1 MAENNPDT
9 GCRLHLNRNN
19 ELERHNSLGFNNV
32 GTSLVPLVMP
42 VSTLDFSK
50 SPTTPQVPGK
60 LYPEPSDQSKYGK
73 VGDEAK
79 IGISL
84 LFPEEV
90 EGSGH
95 VQFALAI
102 KYRYTS

>member
-1 MAENNPDT
+1 M
-9 GCRLHLNRNN
+9 GCRLHLNRDDAQVVS
-19 ELERHNSLGFNNV
+19 NSLGFNNI
-32 GTSLVPLVMP
+32 GTSFIPLI
-42 VSTLDFSK
+42 L
-50 SPTTPQVPGK
+50 PTTSLNYSGNPSLAKTDGVI
-60 LYPEPSDQSKYGK
+60 YPEPMDQDKYGR

-95 VQFALAI
+95 IQFGVAI